1 MQGRAAAETSV
12 SIDILETGNPIEFGD
27 TLANQ
32 VFRRLQGDILSG
44 RFAPGTKLR
53 QKDLGDDYGT
63 SGSAIR
69 EALTQLVSI
78 GLVVAEPQ
86 RGFRV
91 AEASI
96 ANLIDLT
103 KSRCWVEAIALR
115 SAIVRGGRDWEA
127 AIVAAA
133 HMLGREQPKRGAKA
147 KSSEPFDTI
156 DSQWRQDHQNY
167 HDTLISACDLTS
179 LLTYRRNLIQLN
191 ERYRRLSSLILSGRN
206 VAAEHDAI
214 TASVLARDSDLAV
227 ELIEAHFLETTGRV
241 LAGTSAFQGSISET
255 IEKLRAEIRA
265 GDGRAPAHG
274 PPPTSKQAAPQP
286 KKRRVGR

>member
-96 ANLIDLT
+96 ANLMDLT

-115 SAIVRGGRDWEA
+115 SAIARGGRDWEA

-191 ERYRRLSSLILSGRN
+191 ERYRRLSSLILVR
-206 VAAEHDAI
+206 
-214 TASVLARDSDLAV
+214 TQCRRRARRD
-227 ELIEAHFLETTGRV
+227 HRV
-241 LAGTSAFQGSISET
+241 RSWREIQTSRSNSSRHTFW
-255 IEKLRAEIRA
+255 
-265 GDGRAPAHG
+265 
-274 PPPTSKQAAPQP
+274 
-286 KKRRVGR
+286 KRRGEFWRGQAHSRAAFPKRSKS